1 MHRRKIDYY
10 LYILWFVVLLLMF
23 FGLGLTWAFY
33 QRGDEEVFPIL
44 LNVTYIVSVILIL
57 TLCINI
63 SIIPMVEIILSSI
76 DKKRNPEKYK
86 AIEELDREIEK
97 MAKELDEEIEKIM
110 KEKND
115 GQ

>member
-1 MHRRKIDYY
+1 MHRRKIDYLFY
-10 LYILWFVVLLLMF
+10 SIWFIVLLLMF
-23 FGLGLTWAFY
+23 FGIGLTWAFH
-33 QRGDEEVFPIL
+33 QRGDEEVFTIL
-44 LNVTYIVSVILIL
+44 LNVTYIVSVILVL

-63 SIIPMVEIILSSI
+63 SIIPMVEIILTAI

-86 AIEELDREIEK
+86 AIEELDKEIDK
-97 MAKELDEEIEKIM
+97 MMTEIDEEIEKII